1 MRRRYP
7 PLTRFRLDSKGP
19 PLDFMGRRHAAS
31 VLSLVLVVLSVVAL
45 AWRGLAL
52 GIEFT
57 GGALFELHFPAT
69 VALEPL
75 RVTLQGS
82 GLDGASVQFA
92 GGEQDVVVRL
102 PVPGQADVGELA
114 GRLEAALAA
123 FMPGSAVVSSALVG
137 PAVGGELRDAAGL
150 GALASLAAVGLY
162 VMLRFAG
169 IFAVGATVAL
179 VHDVAVTLGFFA
191 VTGLTFDLPA
201 FAAVLAIVGYS
212 LNDTIVVYDRVREN
226 LRRMRVASPAEAINR
241 SLNQTLE
248 RTLAMSGT
256 TLFTVLAL
264 LVFGGDSLRS
274 FSSALTVGVVV
285 GTYSSIYVASSL
297 LLTLGVTRRSVAA
310 PEQEPGD
317 GEP

>member
-1 MRRRYP
+1 
-7 PLTRFRLDSKGP
+7 
-19 PLDFMGRRHAAS
+19 MGRRHAATAVS
-31 VLSLVLVVLSVVAL
+31 LALVVLSLVAL
-45 AWRGLAL
+45 GWRGLAL

-57 GGALFELHFPAT
+57 GGALFDLHFPRA

-75 RVTLQGS
+75 RAAFDQGGLTGATL
-82 GLDGASVQFA
+82 QFA
-92 GGEQDVVVRL
+92 GSERDVVLRL
-102 PVPGQADVGELA
+102 PTEGRVEVGELSVRVEDA
-114 GRLEAALAA
+114 VAR
-123 FMPGSAVVSSALVG
+123 FMTGAVVESSALVG

-150 GALASLAAVGLY
+150 GALASLAAVGVY
-162 VMLRFAG
+162 VMFRFAG
-169 IFAVGATVAL
+169 MFAIGATVAL
-179 VHDVAVTLGFFA
+179 LHDVLITLGFFA

-226 LRRMRVASPAEAINR
+226 LRRLRGASPVEAINR

-285 GTYSSIYVASSL
+285 GTYSSVYVASSL
-297 LLTLGVTRRSVAA
+297 LLTLGVTRLTVAA
-310 PEQEPGD
+310 PERETESEDDAP
-317 GEP
+317 